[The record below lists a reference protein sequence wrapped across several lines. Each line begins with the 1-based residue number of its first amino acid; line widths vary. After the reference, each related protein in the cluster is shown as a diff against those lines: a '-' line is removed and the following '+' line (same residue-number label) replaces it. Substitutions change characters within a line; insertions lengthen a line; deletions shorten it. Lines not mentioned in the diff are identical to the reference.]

1 MFKLL
6 RRISV
11 GVIPRPDRP
20 WDEDRKSCL
29 LTISFAFLSLAFLV
43 DSATSN
49 APRTS
54 RKRRLSSAERDDT
67 DEGNVGKKVREDTA
81 SPSVVDVDARFLPGA
96 DTKEVKE
103 VTQGVKEVELEDN
116 LGEVPVGDAAPETI
130 PLPEETSG
138 ELDEPASDDVDD
150 APERTEETGRTPVV
164 ELTQVAV
171 EQSASPTDECEELD
185 SDKKAEAKPASEVAE
200 PMSDANARQTLDH
213 P

>member
-20 WDEDRKSCL
+20 WDEDP
-29 LTISFAFLSLAFLV
+29 
-43 DSATSN
+43 TSN

-67 DEGNVGKKVREDTA
+67 DEGKAGKKVREDTA
-81 SPSVVDVDARFLPGA
+81 SPSVVDADAPFLPGA

-103 VTQGVKEVELEDN
+103 VTQGVGEVELEDKS
-116 LGEVPVGDAAPETI
+116 GEVLVGDAAPETI

-138 ELDEPASDDVDD
+138 ELDEPASDDADD
-150 APERTEETGRTPVV
+150 IPE
-164 ELTQVAV
+164 
-171 EQSASPTDECEELD
+171 PTDETGPTAVVDLAQIVVEKSASTPSLTEKRDELD
-185 SDKKAEAKPASEVAE
+185 DDKKVEAKPASDVAE
-200 PMSDANARQTLDH
+200 PMNDVNAQQTLDH